1 MELETYKSN
10 GKLLLTGEYVV
21 LDGALS
27 LAIPTT
33 FGQTMKVSKLDEPK
47 IIWKSFDDKNKIWL
61 DAEFSIENKEIITA
75 FTPENDT
82 SKRLFEILQAVK
94 LLNPGFLNSGFEV
107 ETKLTFPQDWG
118 LGSSSTLI
126 NNIANWAK
134 VDAYRLLEQTFG
146 GSGYDIACAQFNQ
159 PITYQLGNN
168 NEKTVKEVAFNPLF
182 KEALYFVYLN
192 KKQNSRDGIAQYKT
206 NVADKT
212 DVIKKLSNI
221 TTQLISCSSLG
232 DFNVLLNTH
241 EQLIS
246 RIIHQVPVKEKL
258 FSDFKGSIKSLGAWG
273 GDFVLVTS
281 EENPTNYFRRKGYD
295 TLIPYSEMIK

>member
-33 FGQTMKVSKLDEPK
+33 FGQTMKVSKLDESK

>member
-33 FGQTMKVSKLDEPK
+33 FGQTMKVSKLDESK

-61 DAEFSIENKEIITA
+61 NAEFSIENKEIITA

-168 NEKTVKEVAFNPLF
+168 NEKMVKEVAFNPLF

>member
-232 DFNVLLNTH
+232 DFNILLNTH

-258 FSDFKGSIKSLGAWG
+258 FSDFKGPIKSLGAWG

>member
-33 FGQTMKVSKLDEPK
+33 FGQTMKVSKLDESK

-94 LLNPGFLNSGFEV
+94 LLNPGFLNSRFEV